1 MKRKLIVVVG
11 PTAVGKSEVGVA
23 LAVKLGGEIVSCDSR
38 QVYKYMDIGTA
49 KPTPEERKKIAHH
62 MIDVLSPDVSYSA
75 GQFAEEARK
84 EIELIFRN
92 GKRPILVGGSG
103 MYIRALIDGLFP
115 GPPRDETV
123 RGRLRKEAD
132 QHNPDY
138 LHKRLEGV
146 DPVTASRLHVND
158 RQRIIRALEVYELTG
173 RAISELQRE
182 NASTPY
188 EVVMIGIAR
197 ARRQIYDRIGV
208 RVASFFRDGFVE
220 EVKGLLE
227 MGYGAELPSM
237 KTLGYKEVVAFLAGD
252 ISMQKTVDDIC
263 RNTRHFAKQQRTWF
277 RADSRIRWIEIG
289 EGESGKEVAER
300 IECSVEMAG
309 IWEDVFD

>member
-1 MKRKLIVVVG
+1 MERKLIVIVG
-11 PTAVGKSEVGVA
+11 ATAVGKSEVGIA
-23 LAVKLGGEIVSCDSR
+23 LAARLGGEIVSCDSR
-38 QVYKYMDIGTA
+38 QVYKYMNIGTA
-49 KPTPEERKKIAHH
+49 KPTPEERKKIPHH
-62 MIDVLSPDVSYSA
+62 MIDVISPDVSYSA
-75 GQFAEEARK
+75 GQFAEEAGK

-92 GKRPILVGGSG
+92 GKMPILVGGSG
-103 MYIRALIDGLFP
+103 MYIRALIDGLFS

-123 RGRLRKEAD
+123 RQRLRKEAD
-132 QHNPDY
+132 RHSPDY

-146 DPVTASRLHVND
+146 DPVTADRLHVND

-182 NASTPY
+182 SASTPY
-188 EVVMIGIAR
+188 EVAMIGLVR
-197 ARRQIYDRIGV
+197 ARGQIYDRIER
-208 RVASFFRDGFVE
+208 RVASFFRDGFVD

-252 ISMQKTVDDIC
+252 VSLQKTIDDIC

-277 RADSRIRWIEIG
+277 RADKRIRWFEVSDV
-289 EGESGKEVAER
+289 ESGKEVAER
-300 IECSVEMAG
+300 IG
-309 IWEDVFD
+309 NDG